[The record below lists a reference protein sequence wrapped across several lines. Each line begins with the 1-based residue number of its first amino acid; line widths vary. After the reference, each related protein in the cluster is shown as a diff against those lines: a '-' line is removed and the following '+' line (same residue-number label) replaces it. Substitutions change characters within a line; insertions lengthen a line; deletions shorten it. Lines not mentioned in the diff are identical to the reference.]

1 MTWHLKDKELEK
13 KLIAID
19 PDFIDNL
26 NNSVEYHKGNITV
39 ETGFGDGIGGLS
51 RFSAEFRLDELED
64 IPEYNPDDWN
74 EYPAV
79 TPPEGVWMRV
89 EAMREDCVVMHLSFL
104 FENGVWVDE
113 NGTTFNLT
121 KSMCARFRPWE
132 N

>member
-1 MTWHLKDKELEK
+1 MTLHLKDRELEEMLIERFPAFLYDLDKACK
-13 KLIAID
+13 KAEY
-19 PDFIDNL
+19 FNF
-26 NNSVEYHKGNITV
+26 SVRLCRKG
-39 ETGFGDGIGGLS
+39 
-51 RFSAEFRLDELED
+51 FSFYTDDMTFNKDEIEE
-64 IPEYNPDDWN
+64 IPEYNPNDWN

-132 N
+132 D